1 MSKPTDKVLL
11 IPGET
16 GWEIWTGQADTGFTL
31 HAATELSRAGQLTGI
46 PSGDIVMFFP
56 VKAITAIPMKVTS
69 DDDSLFPELAV
80 MHAERLGMRPD
91 PMAGQLTDTFVI
103 ARDGETTALFSV
115 HLRPPADGDLPTRGP
130 KEFDISA
137 RAFPV
142 TGDCLAVWKEFGRW
156 VFSLSHQGKTVYCQA
171 TSVASA
177 MPDDSLVREIRLA
190 IIQLALQD
198 IDLSP
203 AHVILWTAA
212 DEPSPAALEGAFN
225 APVTLA
231 PRPAPTL
238 PEPRSKLLPADVRAA
253 RRAARR
259 RRNIVLASTV
269 AAAAY
274 LGMIGWF
281 GYDLWKVQA
290 STPSL
295 RQKAQATA
303 PDAAAY
309 KVHLGK
315 WSEITHAVDLNY
327 SPVDI
332 LYRVSRCIPASS
344 GLRLKT
350 AEITASEIT
359 LTGEAQQPA
368 AVNQFSLALRKSN
381 DLAGLV
387 WQTPEPSQSKLGW
400 DFVFNAMPPKN

>member
-1 MSKPTDKVLL
+1 VSKPTDKILL
-11 IPGET
+11 VPGEV
-16 GWEIWTGQADTGFTL
+16 GWEIWTGQADAGFSL
-31 HAATELSRAGQLTGI
+31 HAESQTTRASQLSGI
-46 PSGDIVMFFP
+46 PSGDILMFFP

-69 DDDSLFPELAV
+69 DDSSLFPELAV

-103 ARDGETTALFSV
+103 AREGDTTALFSV

-130 KEFDISA
+130 KEFDVSA

-156 VFSLSHQGKTVYCQA
+156 VFALSHQGKIVYCQA
-171 TSVASA
+171 TSIASA
-177 MPDDSLVREIRLA
+177 APNDSLVREIRLA

-198 IDLSP
+198 IDLTPS
-203 AHVILWTAA
+203 HVVLWTAA
-212 DEPSPAALEGAFN
+212 ENPSPAVLAEAFN
-225 APVTLA
+225 VPLSIS
-231 PRPAPTL
+231 PRPAPVL

-253 RRAARR
+253 RRTARR
-259 RRNIVLASTV
+259 RRNIILAGS
-269 AAAAY
+269 AMALAY
-274 LGMIGWF
+274 LSLIGWL

-290 STPSL
+290 NTTVL

-309 KVHLGK
+309 KIHQIK
-315 WSEITHAVDLNY
+315 WNELTHAVDLNS

-332 LYRVSRCIPASS
+332 LYRISRCIPPTS
-344 GLRLKT
+344 GLRLKS
-350 AEITASEIT
+350 AEITATEIT

-368 AVNQFSLALRKSN
+368 AVNQFSLALSKSN
-381 DLAGLV
+381 DLVGFV
-387 WQTPEPSQSKLGW
+387 WQTPAPSQSTRGW
-400 DFVFNAMPPKN
+400 EFVFNAMPPKN